1 MAESRYIRLS
11 MKARIN
17 PGTQKKILITVPAAI
32 LLLALY
38 VVIFGFSA
46 QDAEQSGSLSMRISE
61 SAMEFLNSLV
71 GGRWSRQ
78 FVEELAVYFEHP
90 VRKLAHF
97 GEYMCMG
104 ILVYLIWNQWMK
116 RGKRLY
122 LLTVIW
128 VFVSGA
134 LDELHQLF
142 VPGRWCS
149 FADVCLDTCGGA
161 FGLLLC
167 VIVGRIWIRR
177 KYRHEKNADEKK
189 ESRSDV

>member
-1 MAESRYIRLS
+1 

-17 PGTQKKILITVPAAI
+17 PGTQKKILITVSAAI

-90 VRKLAHF
+90 MRKLAHF

-104 ILVYLIWNQWMK
+104 VLVFLIWSQWMK

-134 LDELHQLF
+134 LDEFHQLF
-142 VPGRWCS
+142 VPGRWGS

-167 VIVGRIWIRR
+167 VIVGKLLIRR
-177 KYRHEKNADEKK
+177 KYRHEKSENEKMIAEKK
-189 ESRSDV
+189 ESRSDA